1 MISWADVFREKYVKC
16 HTTLSEHV
24 GKTGK
29 NDKLQ
34 NNPLKGKNL
43 MESLSA
49 PITFI
54 STHLNMHLNTFPYL
68 LIDFA

>member
-16 HTTLSEHV
+16 HTTLSERV

-43 MESLSA
+43 MKSHFL
-49 PITFI
+49 P
-54 STHLNMHLNTFPYL
+54 HLPSYPLT
-68 LIDFA
+68 